1 MKQELVTSAAMAL
14 EGDKLAKYNAQ
25 FQRSV
30 ASPLQETAAPKAP
43 ALDGAVVLDKYIGQ
57 DMTVARSMTGAEFYS
72 MVGHIKRQEGP
83 RGEALEQE
91 LMKITRQADKKIRLV
106 DWVTQ
111 NIGGGVTAPS
121 PAVVKPA
128 VNAMENMPPA
138 GTPSKSIS
146 VAAHMAPDLGISR
159 LDLSSAMGTER
170 NVGGGAETARGRPNT
185 ARPQLGGSAMAGLLG
200 SSPKGEAPPLTARPS
215 TADAAPTGGAVQDMS
230 VVMAAFV
237 GGRDHLKMSGSE
249 YYSLVAW
256 LKSKGHESIEDT
268 LLKVKA
274 HQKLQD
280 VQSHRAHSQHC
291 LRFQENLLQLEHR
304 PSCMSVV

>member
-1 MKQELVTSAAMAL
+1 MAL

-121 PAVVKPA
+121 GCSTSTRALRHSSTSTRLTHCVRVRRGCGCC
-128 VNAMENMPPA
+128 PP
-138 GTPSKSIS
+138 
-146 VAAHMAPDLGISR
+146 V
-159 LDLSSAMGTER
+159 
-170 NVGGGAETARGRPNT
+170 RPP
-185 ARPQLGGSAMAGLLG
+185 RVRRS
-200 SSPKGEAPPLTARPS
+200 
-215 TADAAPTGGAVQDMS
+215 
-230 VVMAAFV
+230 
-237 GGRDHLKMSGSE
+237 
-249 YYSLVAW
+249 
-256 LKSKGHESIEDT
+256 
-268 LLKVKA
+268 
-274 HQKLQD
+274 
-280 VQSHRAHSQHC
+280 
-291 LRFQENLLQLEHR
+291 
-304 PSCMSVV
+304 